1 MEEASGERKRIL
13 SLRSVPRM
21 SSLSSPESKSRR
33 DLQNPP
39 GRLKTEGT
47 FVEGPKDSFT
57 EYGSQIIQ
65 SNAFNGG
72 MMVITI
78 WALFGDDIKMLCTDK
93 SADPVFDA
101 IAAFALVM
109 FCIELGLFCA
119 L

>member
-1 MEEASGERKRIL
+1 
-13 SLRSVPRM
+13 
-21 SSLSSPESKSRR
+21 
-33 DLQNPP
+33 
-39 GRLKTEGT
+39 
-47 FVEGPKDSFT
+47 
-57 EYGSQIIQ
+57 
-65 SNAFNGG
+65 